1 LFDLLIHDSLKEYF
15 NGAYWDYDDEN
26 IYFSQKA
33 MKVDEEK
40 NNNYFS
46 DAEWY
51 QLDQHFGSSL
61 YIF

>member
-1 LFDLLIHDSLKEYF
+1 MHEYF